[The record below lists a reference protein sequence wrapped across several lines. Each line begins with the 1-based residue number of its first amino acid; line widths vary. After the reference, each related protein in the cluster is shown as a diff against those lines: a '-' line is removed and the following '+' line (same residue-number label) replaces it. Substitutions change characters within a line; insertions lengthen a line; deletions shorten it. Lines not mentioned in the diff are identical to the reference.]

1 LCELVKK
8 TQDLS
13 FPAATIQTLAEFS
26 QRSQGIASQYY
37 CVPHFFEE
45 AKTMAEFIQELEK
58 ATTALKQ
65 EAKGSV
71 SIVSGCELFMRF
83 VTRAA
88 SDSAEVH
95 HPSASLSHQ
104 SIIYKGSEWI

>member
-1 LCELVKK
+1 M
-8 TQDLS
+8 
-13 FPAATIQTLAEFS
+13 I
-26 QRSQGIASQYY
+26 
-37 CVPHFFEE
+37 

-88 SDSAEVH
+88 SDSAEVPFILIFFH
-95 HPSASLSHQ
+95 HNLYTYVR
-104 SIIYKGSEWI
+104 IIQRISVDSSDA